1 MVRFHDRS
9 MSHAIFRIILPAFF
23 LLLSSAVAVRAGTSN
38 LKTPTISFTTAGT
51 KQVTLTVCNE
61 YGCTPVTKTV
71 VVLDPMPKILGATIP
86 ALVGV
91 GQAVSLQDSAT
102 GRPPL
107 THKWVFSDGIT
118 NQSVTGSP
126 ATWTAPATPGIY
138 TAHLEVSNA
147 DGTATSLPV
156 AVTVVPSTFVDVPPT
171 YWAWKFVE
179 NVYNRGIFPACL
191 DTPLS
196 FCPESNVTRGEMALL
211 ILRAKMGSAYTPPPC
226 VTARFA
232 DVPCSDPRASW
243 INELVVRGV
252 TAGCGNGNYCPDS
265 PVTREQMAV
274 FLLVAKEGAGWSPNT
289 ACLSAP
295 FNDVPCYS
303 SFAIW
308 VRELVNRGVTAGCGG
323 GNYCPANTVNRAQ
336 MSVFIS
342 TMFNLPP
349 P

>member
-23 LLLSSAVAVRAGTSN
+23 LALSSAPAAHAGTSN
-38 LKTPTISFTTAGT
+38 LKNPTISFATAGT
-51 KQVTLTVCNE
+51 KQVTLNVCNSF
-61 YGCTPVTKTV
+61 GCTPVTKNV
-71 VVLDPMPKILGATIP
+71 VVLDPMPKVLGATIP

-91 GQAVSLQDSAT
+91 GQAVPLQDSVT

-107 THKWVFSDGIT
+107 THRWLFSND
-118 NQSVTGSP
+118 QVVTGSP
-126 ATWTAPATPGIY
+126 ATWTAPSTPGIY
-138 TAHLEVSNA
+138 TAHVEVSNT
-147 DGTATSLPV
+147 DGTASSLPFTI
-156 AVTVVPSTFVDVPPT
+156 TVVPSTFADVPPT

-179 NVYNRGIFPACL
+179 NVYTRGIFPACL
-191 DTPLS
+191 DAPLS

-211 ILRAKMGSAYTPPPC
+211 ILRAKLGSAYAPPPC
-226 VTARFA
+226 VTARFT
-232 DVPCSDPRASW
+232 DVPCSDPRAPW
-243 INELVVRGV
+243 INDLVARGV
-252 TAGCGNGNYCPDS
+252 TAGCGGGNYCPDS
-265 PVTREQMAV
+265 PITREQMAV
-274 FLLVAKEGAGWSPNT
+274 FLLVAKEGAGYSPNT

-303 SFAIW
+303 TFAIW

-323 GNYCPANTVNRAQ
+323 GNYCPSNTVNRAQ

-342 TMFNLPP
+342 TTFNLPP